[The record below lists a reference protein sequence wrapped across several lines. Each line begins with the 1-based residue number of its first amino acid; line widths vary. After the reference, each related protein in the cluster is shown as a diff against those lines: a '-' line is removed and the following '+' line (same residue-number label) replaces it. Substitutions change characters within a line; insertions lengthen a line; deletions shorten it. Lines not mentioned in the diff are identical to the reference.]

1 MNEDF
6 PKMELLFGLLNASA
20 EKTPRTGNA
29 SRPQADLLRT
39 NRLVG
44 RGEFGSAVSF
54 HRSFPKDSPLFLAA
68 AGVTLIDA
76 IGQGNVQLFDQVL
89 DEVKTYP
96 RRVPTETARLATE
109 LFDVWL
115 KQLLMVREECPQ
127 WLNECDL
134 REIPSTWHS
143 WALSLATV
151 RLVERGE
158 FIAARTLS
166 SLLLSHVASAIA
178 FGSAMDVNLKLI
190 LADTYRDEGKT
201 TVAANWYRKAVLSAR
216 VHGYVLPFLTQPM
229 GPKSALGL
237 AIQELA
243 PEFLPVIRQRAP
255 DFFRNLIRFHNRLTG
270 GSMTDLLTPREFYVA
285 TALTKG
291 FKYKEI
297 AERLGIAYCRV
308 NDLIT
313 TIHDKLNIHGS
324 SELKSFV

>member
-20 EKTPRTGNA
+20 EKTPWTGDA

-115 KQLLMVREECPQ
+115 KQRLMVRERSPQ

-134 REIPSTWHS
+134 RGIPSAWHP
-143 WALSLATV
+143 WAAAQSVL
-151 RLVERGE
+151 RLVEQEE
-158 FIAARTLS
+158 FTAARTLA
-166 SLLLSHVASAIA
+166 SLLLSQASTPIP
-178 FGSAMDVNLKLI
+178 FGSLTDVSLKLV

-201 TVAANWYRKAVLSAR
+201 TFAANWYRKAVLSAR

-237 AIQELA
+237 AIHELA
-243 PEFLPVIRQRAP
+243 PDFLPVIRRQASA
-255 DFFRNLIRFHNRLTG
+255 FFRNLVRFHNRLTG
-270 GSMTDLLTPREFYVA
+270 ESMTDLLSPREFYVA

-313 TIHDKLNIHGS
+313 SIHDKLDIHGS
-324 SELKSFV
+324 NELKSFV